1 MNDIDRPAHF
11 AGLAMQSLLAAETEA
26 KEQSSR
32 AASNQSIA
40 KQAWDMADAMVEECA
55 ARPKSAQEKL
65 DLGQASD

>member
-1 MNDIDRPAHF
+1 MNDRRAYF

-26 KEQSSR
+26 KSNLK